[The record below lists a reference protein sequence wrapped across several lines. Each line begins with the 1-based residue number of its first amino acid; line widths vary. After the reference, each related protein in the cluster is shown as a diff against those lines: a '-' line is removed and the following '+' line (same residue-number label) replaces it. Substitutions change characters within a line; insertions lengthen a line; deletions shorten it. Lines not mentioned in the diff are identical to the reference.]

1 MDGNANILTEYFQLL
16 FGRKDIKVVFF
27 GDHVHADIQAVFE
40 FDMKLRGEGNEAR
53 WDAIAIVEDLYFED
67 KSSAQGVDP

>member
-1 MDGNANILTEYFQLL
+1 M
-16 FGRKDIKVVFF
+16 FF

-53 WDAIAIVEDLYFED
+53 WDAIAVIEDLYFED
-67 KSSAQGVDP
+67 KTSAESADP